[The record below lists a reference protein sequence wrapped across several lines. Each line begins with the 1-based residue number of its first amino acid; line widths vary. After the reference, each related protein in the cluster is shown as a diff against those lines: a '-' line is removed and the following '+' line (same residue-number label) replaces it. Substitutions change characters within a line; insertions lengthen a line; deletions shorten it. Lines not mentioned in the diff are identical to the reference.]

1 MMDNWLS
8 SAIMSSLHQAWIEEM
23 ATYVKSID
31 NNHLLTVGVEGFY
44 ASNSKGTS
52 SSNPNSYSGTLG
64 TDFVLNH
71 QASGID
77 FATAHA
83 YPDSW

>member
-1 MMDNWLS
+1 
-8 SAIMSSLHQAWIEEM
+8 M
-23 ATYVKSID
+23 AMYVKSID
-31 NNHLLTVGVEGFY
+31 NNHLWIVGVEGFY
-44 ASNSKGTS
+44 ASKSKRTS
-52 SSNPNSYSGTLG
+52 SLNPNSYSRTLG